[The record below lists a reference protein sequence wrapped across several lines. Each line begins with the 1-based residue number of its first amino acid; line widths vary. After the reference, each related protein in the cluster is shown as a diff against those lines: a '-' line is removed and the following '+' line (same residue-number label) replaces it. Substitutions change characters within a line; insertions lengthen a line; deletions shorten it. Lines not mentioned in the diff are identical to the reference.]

1 MNDALRTRLAKPFGE
16 VLEFKVVESRIRTA
30 RPSSLIA
37 VGDQT
42 LIHLLEAGLTP
53 DIGIFDLLCQRKE
66 VPPEWKKKLEAAAR
80 REGGAI
86 RAYNPPGTVQ
96 AMMEASVRD
105 VLGIGYGWVQIE
117 GEDDLCSLI
126 VMAYARAGS
135 VLLYGQPNTGAVWVE
150 IDAKRQ
156 KEAEELLEEI
166 RRAR

>member
-105 VLGIGYGWVQIE
+105 VLGQGTPLGKRRSTFDVAPVVDASAAIE
-117 GEDDLCSLI
+117 A
-126 VMAYARAGS
+126 MRPWRHARHCWAVSSMQAFAG
-135 VLLYGQPNTGAVWVE
+135 
-150 IDAKRQ
+150 
-156 KEAEELLEEI
+156 
-166 RRAR
+166 